1 MTWGWVNYQEFFLWM
16 WTNPLTLKRQRIWI
30 REYTIKRYTVSH
42 IYTLC
47 NAARYISSSKV
58 DSWFSCKAIKPKPND
73 SDKVLGGSEGTS
85 FTCSTASLSQSSLNS
100 AAWNCHNT
108 SVIKD
113 LRKLRLRLISMQLK
127 IFNTFYG
134 LQFVNVNLWSLKCE
148 CKTF

>member
-1 MTWGWVNYQEFFLWM
+1 MTWGWVNYQDIFLWM

-30 REYTIKRYTVSH
+30 RVYTPLNDIMYRTFTHFVMKH
-42 IYTLC
+42 GIFPAQKLILDFH
-47 NAARYISSSKV
+47 AKP
-58 DSWFSCKAIKPKPND
+58 IKPKPND

-113 LRKLRLRLISMQLK
+113 LRKLRLRLISMLLK
-127 IFNTFYG
+127 DIQDF
-134 LQFVNVNLWSLKCE
+134 LWPSICE
-148 CKTF
+148 CKFMKLKMWM